1 MVPAGGS
8 AAGCA
13 LRPGFLGS
21 FLPFSLCELVSPLS
35 AKSCAS
41 DVSSP
46 WSDRIVRGVES
57 GRIEKGEV
65 KTFRRRTCGKKAIK
79 TLTEVKF

>member
-1 MVPAGGS
+1 ME
-8 AAGCA
+8 
-13 LRPGFLGS
+13 LG
-21 FLPFSLCELVSPLS
+21 
-35 AKSCAS
+35 
-41 DVSSP
+41 
-46 WSDRIVRGVES
+46 SDRIVRGVES